1 MENQQHHMVLLSSP
15 GLGHLIPVIELA
27 KRFVF
32 QHNLKITILAL
43 TSTTSHAEKR
53 VLDAAASG
61 GHIDI
66 VEIPTPDISS
76 LIEPDAAVA
85 TRLCVMMRE
94 GVPGI
99 CHALSNMADTATVRP
114 STLIVDIFG
123 TEALGVAEELKMHKY
138 VFVASHA
145 WFFSLV
151 IHSPTLDKQVEGQ
164 YVDQKELLQIPGC
177 TPVRPEDVIDPM
189 LNRNDKQYQEY
200 LAIAN
205 GITKG
210 DGVLVNTWECLQQKD
225 LESLRNTNLLG
236 GILNGP
242 VFAVGPIVR
251 ESDSK
256 TDQGTEWV
264 THWLDDQP
272 QESVIYVSFGSGGTM
287 SYEQMTELAW
297 GLELS
302 GQRFIWVL
310 RAPTVDAAD
319 AAFFTTGSDG
329 GSKLSKYLPVGF
341 LSRTCN
347 VGVLVSEW
355 APQIDILRHPSVGG
369 FLSHCGWNST
379 LESITNGVPMVA
391 WPLYAEQRM
400 NATLLV
406 EELGV
411 AVRPKVLPT
420 KKVVDRYEIASM
432 VREIMVVEEDY
443 CNKEKKKNPIR
454 ERVKGIKGSAVEALS
469 KGGSSCTALAQVVA
483 RTKE

>member
-1 MENQQHHMVLLSSP
+1 MENQHHMVLLSSP
-15 GLGHLIPVIELA
+15 GLGHLIPAIELA

-32 QHNLKITILAL
+32 QHNLKITIIAL
-43 TSTTSHAEKR
+43 TSNASHAEKS
-53 VLDAAASG
+53 VLNAASSG
-61 GHIDI
+61 GLIHI

-76 LIEPDAAVA
+76 LVDSDAAIV
-85 TRLCVMMRE
+85 TRICVMMRE
-94 GVPGI
+94 GVPAI
-99 CHALSNMADTATVRP
+99 RHALSNVAATARVKP

-145 WFFSLV
+145 WFLSLV
-151 IHSPTLDKQVEGQ
+151 IYSPTLDKQVEGQ
-164 YVDQKELLQIPGC
+164 YVDQKEPLQIPGC
-177 TPVRPEDVIDPM
+177 TPVRPEDVVDPM

-200 LAIAN
+200 LALAN

-210 DGVLVNTWECLQQKD
+210 EGVLVNTWESLQQKD
-225 LESLRNTNLLG
+225 LESLRNRNLLG

-242 VFAVGPIVR
+242 VYDVGPIVR
-251 ESDSK
+251 EPDSE
-256 TDQGTEWV
+256 TDQGTEWL
-264 THWLDDQP
+264 THWLDDQRH
-272 QESVIYVSFGSGGTM
+272 ESVIYVSFGSGGTM

-302 GQRFIWVL
+302 GQRFVWVL
-310 RAPTVDAAD
+310 RAPTVDAAAD

-329 GSKLSKYLPVGF
+329 GSKLSKYLPEGF
-341 LSRTCN
+341 LSRTCH

-432 VREIMVVEEDY
+432 VREIMVLEEY
-443 CNKEKKKNPIR
+443 CNGEKKNPIR
-454 ERVKGIKGSAVEALS
+454 ERVKGIKRSAVEALS
-469 KGGSSCTALAQVVA
+469 KGGSSYGALAQVVA
-483 RTKE
+483 RIE